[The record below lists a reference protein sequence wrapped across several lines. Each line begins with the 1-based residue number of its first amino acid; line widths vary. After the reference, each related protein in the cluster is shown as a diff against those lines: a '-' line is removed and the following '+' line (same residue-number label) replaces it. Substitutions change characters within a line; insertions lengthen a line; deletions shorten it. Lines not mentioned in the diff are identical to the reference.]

1 MHGKLWPLNHRVVEV
16 GRDAPLEIA
25 CCKYLPKAGSV
36 RACCSGH
43 GQVDFEYLH
52 RWRLL
57 TFSV

>member
-16 GRDAPLEIA
+16 GRDAPLEITY
-25 CCKYLPKAGSV
+25 CKYLPKAGSV